1 MVNMVTKLLVDIDG
15 NILKTKEMMIMAF
28 FYTNEIVF
36 RGHP

>member
-1 MVNMVTKLLVDIDG
+1 MVNMVTKLPVDIDG
-15 NILKTKEMMIMAF
+15 NMFKTKEMMIMAF